1 MTRTRNIN
9 DPLVSVVLPTY
20 KRPDN
25 LRNAVKSVHNQ
36 TYDRIELIVVDDHSP
51 TPARDTLDSFTHSD
65 TNVEIIRH
73 NENRGA
79 NEARNTGIRESN
91 GEYIA
96 FLDDDDDWDPVKIEK
111 QVEAFREAGPE
122 VGVVYTGSKYVYD
135 DYERT
140 VVFSLEGQVTEQILR
155 GRSLGEFTTIMVRR
169 DVIRAAGL
177 PDTDFP
183 SWQDRDWLLR
193 LSCHCEFKPVSE
205 PLTTRRRVTE
215 DSRISDNFEEKRD
228 ISYPLFV
235 EKHRELAAEYG
246 WRCERAFMAATTESL
261 GQEAL
266 KNGYYSDARKY
277 LLKSLRY
284 QPLDRSR
291 LVYSAVACGGKPT
304 YVAAHTIV
312 RLLHRCRTN
321 TIHK

>member
-1 MTRTRNIN
+1 MN

-20 KRPDN
+20 NRPDH
-25 LRNAVKSVHNQ
+25 LRNAAKSVQNQ
-36 TYDRIELIVVDDHSP
+36 TYDRIELVVVDDHSP
-51 TPARDTLDSFTHSD
+51 TPAEDTLGSLSLGGLTVKI
-65 TNVEIIRH
+65 TRH
-73 NENRGA
+73 DENKGA
-79 NEARNTGIRESN
+79 NEARNTGIRQSS

-96 FLDDDDDWDPVKIEK
+96 FLDDDDSWDQSKIEK

-140 VVFSLEGQVTEQILR
+140 VVFSLEGNVTEEILR
-155 GRSLGEFTTIMVRR
+155 GRALGEFTTVMVRR
-169 DVIRAAGL
+169 DIVRAAGL

-193 LSCHCEFKPVSE
+193 LSRHCEFKPVPE
-205 PLTTRRRVTE
+205 PLTTRRRVAK

-228 ISYPLFV
+228 ISYPLLI
-235 EKHRELAAEYG
+235 EKHRDLAAEYG

-266 KNGYYSDARKY
+266 KNGYYDDAKKY
-277 LLKSLRY
+277 LIKSLQY
-284 QPLDRSR
+284 HPIDRSR
-291 LVYSAVACGGKPT
+291 LIYSLVAFGGKYT
-304 YVAAHTIV
+304 YLPSHMVA
-312 RLLHRCRTN
+312 RLLHQLRN
-321 TIHK
+321 TTIRK